1 MNSVISGKTFRDA
14 VVSAANLLTDNKKS
28 VDELNVFPVPDGDT
42 GTNMSMTI
50 SNAALALGTLPD
62 DVTAG
67 EVAKTAASGMLRG
80 ARGNSGVILSLI
92 FRGFSKGLDGC
103 ENLTAERMA
112 ECLELGV
119 KGAYKSVMKPTE
131 GTILTV
137 AREAAEKARVS
148 AAATNDTLI
157 VWEDVCKQAEVTLEK
172 TPELLPQLA
181 KAGVVDAGGKGL
193 VLIFREMLNVFRGK
207 PVYTPKEQTEA
218 PADPSKVTV
227 DNFSDVVGMY
237 DDEIHFTYCTEMII
251 TKDTDEDISA
261 GLREYLETIG
271 DCVVVVEDDEI
282 IKVHVHTNDPGLAI
296 QKGLEYGQ
304 LNFPKVEN
312 MKMQHENRKKD
323 VRKKQAPPEV
333 KSVKPEKEYGF
344 VAVAAGSG
352 IEALFRDAGADCIV
366 RGGQTMNPSTEDILK
381 AIQSC
386 PARTVFVLPNNKN
399 IIMAAEQAMKL
410 ADREVCVLQ
419 TRSIPQGI
427 SAMLAFDPEADLS
440 TNRVT
445 MTEALERVSTGQ
457 VTFAARDSDFEGH
470 SIKRGEILCM
480 ENGKLVFTEKDVN
493 KGAYKLAKRL
503 VKNDTAFISVFYG
516 SDVTDDAAERL
527 CAALQKKFGGIDINM
542 MRGGQPVYYY
552 IISAE

>member
-103 ENLTAERMA
+103 DTLTAERMA

-207 PVYTPKEQTEA
+207 PVYTSKEQTEA

-323 VRKKQAPPEV
+323 VHKKQAPPEV